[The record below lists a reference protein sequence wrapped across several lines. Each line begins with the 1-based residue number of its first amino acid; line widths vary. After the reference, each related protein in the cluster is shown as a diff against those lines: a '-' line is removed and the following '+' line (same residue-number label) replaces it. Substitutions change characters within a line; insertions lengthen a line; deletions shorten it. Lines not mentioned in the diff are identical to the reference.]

1 MTFMQKLFWFIA
13 LVLFPASIYVASNHW
28 APAHVISFILG
39 LYVVVGIH
47 DLWFSPHTLNR
58 LYPVAA
64 YMRYGLEFI
73 RPEIRQY
80 FIAGDTEELPFNRE
94 ERDLVYRRAQGLD
107 DTQPFGTAHDITQA
121 GWLGAA
127 HSIAPTEVLEESKRV
142 LIGGN
147 QCTQPYN
154 AARLNCSAMS
164 FGALSANAI
173 MAINKGA
180 KLGGFYHNTGEGGF
194 SPYHRQG
201 GDIVWQIGTG
211 YFGCRSP
218 DGGFDPESF
227 KASATLDQ
235 VKMIEIKVSQGCKA
249 ISWRRAARG

>member
-64 YMRYGLEFI
+64 YMRYALEFI

-107 DTQPFGTAHDITQA
+107 DTQPFGTAHDITQSRLVRRCA
-121 GWLGAA
+121 LDRADRGAR
-127 HSIAPTEVLEESKRV
+127 RV
-142 LIGGN
+142 
-147 QCTQPYN
+147 
-154 AARLNCSAMS
+154 
-164 FGALSANAI
+164 
-173 MAINKGA
+173 
-180 KLGGFYHNTGEGGF
+180 
-194 SPYHRQG
+194 
-201 GDIVWQIGTG
+201 
-211 YFGCRSP
+211 
-218 DGGFDPESF
+218 
-227 KASATLDQ
+227 
-235 VKMIEIKVSQGCKA
+235 
-249 ISWRRAARG
+249 